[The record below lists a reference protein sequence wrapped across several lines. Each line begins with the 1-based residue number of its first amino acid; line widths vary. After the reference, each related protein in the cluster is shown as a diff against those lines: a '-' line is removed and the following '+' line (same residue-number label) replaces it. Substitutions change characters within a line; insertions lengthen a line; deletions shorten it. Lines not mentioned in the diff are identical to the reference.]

1 MTIEEFFI
9 LHFILWVIPGASRI
23 KFKDKLRRIA
33 SRENNK
39 VILVD
44 EKVIPLFLCWLKG
57 YEIGE
62 LMRLNY
68 SIVSAGRK
76 RLGENASQY

>member
-9 LHFILWVIPGASRI
+9 LHFILWVIPGTSRI

-76 RLGENASQY
+76 RLGKNASQY